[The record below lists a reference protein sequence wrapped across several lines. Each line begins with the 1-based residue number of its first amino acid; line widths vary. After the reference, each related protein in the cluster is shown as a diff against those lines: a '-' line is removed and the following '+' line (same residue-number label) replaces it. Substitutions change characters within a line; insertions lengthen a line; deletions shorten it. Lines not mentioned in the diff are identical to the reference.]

1 VLRGNHTA
9 KIDDK
14 GRLKVPSQFRAYI
27 EEQYGT
33 RLFVTSLSGDYVR
46 IYPLAV
52 WEGIEA
58 RLASMPTT
66 HPTRIKFLD
75 TVNYYGQ
82 ATELDGQG
90 RVLIPPRLRETA
102 SINGEVDVLGVLSY
116 LDVWNH
122 ERFATRIATNRL
134 TDEDLAALAGA
145 GI

>member
-1 VLRGNHTA
+1 MLRGNHTA

-134 TDEDLAALAGA
+134 TDEDLTALAGA

>member
-1 VLRGNHTA
+1 VLRGNHSA

-14 GRLKVPSQFRAYI
+14 GRLKVPSQFRAHI

-52 WEGIEA
+52 WEAIEA
-58 RLASMPTT
+58 RLAGMPTT

-82 ATELDGQG
+82 ASELDGQG

-102 SINGEVDVLGVLSY
+102 AITGEVDVLGVLTY

-122 ERFATRIATNRL
+122 ERFATRIAANRL
-134 TDEDLAALAGA
+134 TDEDLAVLADA

>member
-1 VLRGNHTA
+1 MLRGNHTA

>member
-58 RLASMPTT
+58 RLGSMPTT

-82 ATELDGQG
+82 AIELDGQG

>member
-1 VLRGNHTA
+1 MLRGNHSA

-14 GRLKVPSQFRAYI
+14 GRLKIPSQFRAYI

-33 RLFVTSLSGDYVR
+33 RLFVTSLSGEYVR
-46 IYPLAV
+46 IYPLSV

-58 RLASMPTT
+58 RLAGMPTT

-75 TVNYYGQ
+75 TVIYFGQ
-82 ATELDGQG
+82 ASEFDGQG
-90 RVLIPPRLRETA
+90 RVLIPLRLRESA
-102 SINGEVDVLGVLSY
+102 AVNGEVDVLGVLTY

-122 ERFATRIATNRL
+122 ERFATRIGVNRL
-134 TDEDLAALAGA
+134 TDEDLTALADA

>member
-14 GRLKVPSQFRAYI
+14 GRLKVPSQFRTHI

-33 RLFVTSLSGDYVR
+33 RLFVTSLTGDYVR

-52 WEGIEA
+52 WEAIEA
-58 RLASMPTT
+58 RLAAMPTT

-82 ATELDGQG
+82 ASELDGQG
-90 RVLIPPRLRETA
+90 RVLVPPRLRETA
-102 SINGEVDVLGVLSY
+102 AITGEVDVLGVLAY

-122 ERFATRIATNRL
+122 ERFAARITANPL
-134 TDEDLAALAGA
+134 TDEDLSVLADA

>member
-1 VLRGNHTA
+1 MLRGNHTA

-82 ATELDGQG
+82 AIELDGQG

>member
-14 GRLKVPSQFRAYI
+14 GRLKVPSQFRAHI
-27 EEQYGT
+27 EELYGT

-46 IYPLAV
+46 IYPLTV

-58 RLASMPTT
+58 RLASMPTI
-66 HPTRIKFLD
+66 HPTRVKFLD

-134 TDEDLAALAGA
+134 TDEDLAALANA

>member
-14 GRLKVPSQFRAYI
+14 GRLKIPSQFRAHI
-27 EEQYGT
+27 EEQYGPH
-33 RLFVTSLSGDYVR
+33 LFVTSLTGDYVR
-46 IYPLAV
+46 IYPLVV

-58 RLASMPTT
+58 RLAGMPTT
-66 HPTRIKFLD
+66 HPTRLKFLD
-75 TVNYYGQ
+75 IVNYYGQ

-90 RVLIPPRLRETA
+90 RVLVPPRLRETA
-102 SINGEVDVLGVLSY
+102 AINGEVDVLGVLSY

-122 ERFATRIATNRL
+122 ERFATRIAANRL
-134 TDEDLAALAGA
+134 TDEDLAALADA

>member
-66 HPTRIKFLD
+66 HPTRVKFLD